1 MSVAFKLYK
10 NACRVDL
17 AEKAFVKHV
26 VSSFMEPK
34 VALNRNT
41 PK

>member
-10 NACRVDL
+10 NACRVEL
-17 AEKAFVKHV
+17 AEKAFVTHIA
-26 VSSFMEPK
+26 SSSTEPK